1 MIAEAKWSQ
10 SLGLFWEAPDL
21 VSAVKEWQP
30 ARLRKKND
38 FSLFGKSCNQRVL
51 KIKTFTKVVLCYIL
65 TRLVAS
71 GPIYLGRA

>member
-1 MIAEAKWSQ
+1 MQKRNGPNLLAYFGRPQTLS
-10 SLGLFWEAPDL
+10 
-21 VSAVKEWQP
+21 VKEWQP

-38 FSLFGKSCNQRVL
+38 FSLFGKNCNQRVL